1 MLARMFYYYDNSTTR
16 LIVILNLTAAVVM
29 ALGHTQQFF
38 ILLGSAFAPGL
49 VRETFIKFDS
59 TVEHQT

>member
-1 MLARMFYYYDNSTTR
+1 MTIVQQD
-16 LIVILNLTAAVVM
+16 IVILNLTAAVVM

-49 VRETFIKFDS
+49 VRETFIKFDA